1 MKPWEVQRE
10 LAERLLLQA
19 LPATVPALCRQLGY
33 SNVTLYR
40 HLERLYRDRR
50 IHVGGWESN
59 THRGVQAKIW
69 HAGDGEDVPPPSAS
83 SKALESRNRYER
95 VRKGVPSPKPGRQPN
110 LDARQWVLAQL
121 TENPRAVTSLN
132 PGPRTQPAFYN
143 LIHRLAAEDAISLGK
158 TQDEWGRTVRSVR
171 LGKPKSAEEWGERE
185 RARDYVSRL
194 NMRHRDLK
202 SKKDAMISLI
212 WATAGR
218 RMAA

>member
-10 LAERLLLQA
+10 LAERLILQA

-33 SNVTLYR
+33 ANVTLYR

-50 IHVGGWESN
+50 VHVGAWEAN
-59 THRGVQAKIW
+59 VHRGVQAKIW
-69 HAGDGEDVPPPSAS
+69 HAGDGKDVPPPSAR

-95 VRKGVPSPKPGRQPN
+95 TRKGLPSPKPGRQPN
-110 LDARQWVLAQL
+110 LDARQWILQQL
-121 TENPRAVTSLN
+121 TETPQAVSSLN

-143 LIHRLAAEDAISLGK
+143 LIQRLAAEDAISLGK
-158 TQDEWGRTVRSVR
+158 TSDEWGRIVRSAR
-171 LGKPKSAEEWGERE
+171 IGKPKTSEEWSERE

-194 NMRHRDLK
+194 NMRHRDTK
-202 SKKDAMISLI
+202 AKKDAMISLI